1 MYYNF
6 VMIDVTCAII
16 ERHGMVL
23 VVCRGQGRHLAG
35 LWEFPGGK
43 LHPGESPRQCIVR
56 EIREEL
62 CLEVS
67 PYASL
72 EPSVHSYPEKT
83 IRLLPFLCTISPG
96 TGSSPGTGGELELR
110 EHAEARWLW
119 PEDLRTLEL
128 CPADV
133 PVALSYIEHLG

>member
-1 MYYNF
+1 
-6 VMIDVTCAII
+6 MIDVTCAII

-23 VVCRGQGRHLAG
+23 VVRRGQGRHLAG

-43 LHPGESPRQCIVR
+43 LHEGESPRECIVR

-83 IRLLPFLCTISPG
+83 IRLLPFLCTISV
-96 TGSSPGTGGELELR
+96 GSAGSAGSQGTGGELELR

-119 PEDLRTLEL
+119 PEDLQYLEL

-133 PVALSYIEHLG
+133 PVAMSYIEHIG